1 MYFLELVTF
10 LPLLIAV
17 RYFSFVCQALF
28 MSSTLQIRTLTE
40 INEICFLY
48 QRNMARSISVC
59 QFLLFVIQYSTS
71 NGHPRVGF
79 VIITDLGW
87 AKHPGDLG
95 TRLVLS

>member
-1 MYFLELVTF
+1 
-10 LPLLIAV
+10 
-17 RYFSFVCQALF
+17 

-79 VIITDLGW
+79 VIISRVGE
-87 AKHPGDLG
+87 APGRSGSEISFVIITLDRQVG
-95 TRLVLS
+95 LSYFNCT